1 MIRVL
6 LLLLLL
12 PIFTLAQK
20 QAVLSLTTDNYP
32 TETSWCLFADSLY
45 GDTIASI
52 DTGDLILDGGDS
64 ATTAREYIV
73 NALTSSTSPARTY
86 IIDPGTSV

>member
-1 MIRVL
+1 MWRSMIRVL

-12 PIFTLAQK
+12 PIFTFAQK
-20 QAVLSLTTDNYP
+20 QAVLSLTTDDYP

-52 DTGDLILDGGDS
+52 DTGDLTLPNHN
-64 ATTAREYIV
+64 YID
-73 NALTSSTSPARTY
+73 TFY
-86 IIDPGTSV
+86 IQLYQI

>member
-6 LLLLLL
+6 LLLLL
-12 PIFTLAQK
+12 PIFTFAQK

-52 DTGDLILDGGDS
+52 DTGDLTLQNQN
-64 ATTAREYIV
+64 YIFRYGQ
-73 NALTSSTSPARTY
+73 A
-86 IIDPGTSV
+86 I